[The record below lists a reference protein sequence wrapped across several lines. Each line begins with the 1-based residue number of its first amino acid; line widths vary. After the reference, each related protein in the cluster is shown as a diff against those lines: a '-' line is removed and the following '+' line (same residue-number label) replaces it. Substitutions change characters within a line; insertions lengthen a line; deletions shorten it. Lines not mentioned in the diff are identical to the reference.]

1 MAAAP
6 KIPGGTELKITSSD
20 GAIVLDFIVP
30 KSSALSADIKRQMV
44 AQLTSVL
51 PKGKTL
57 VDEKVEKLAKDLKAN
72 AVGIEDLVERL
83 TDILD
88 TLKARTVPVKK
99 AEGAAPAPAPAA
111 ASKEFKISEVQKE
124 VAARGKAEKLFY
136 NADAVTNAYR
146 SESTLEAAIEKALA
160 KMRANAPAKK
170 AAANLKV
177 TEAQRAAAAAK
188 AEREAAA
195 EEKKKADIAAAAAKI
210 LGAKSAGPASVN
222 QGWIDT
228 VELER
233 TICKRKCDTVAEQ
246 KLKEGRPTRKAK
258 TAGPVENGAG
268 AENNTGVKLSNEE
281 AWSMFTSGLP
291 ADIAAYVNTPTQKSK
306 LSTSKQYGVWVDVY
320 AGSKKEGKK
329 SLAEYQERIKSAVGT
344 ILAKA
349 KAAIAAVAAGTGAS
363 RKRRASGGSRKNRA
377 TRKNRKTRRRN

>member
-6 KIPGGTELKITSSD
+6 KVSGGTELRITSSD
-20 GAIVLDFIVP
+20 GTIVLDFIVP
-30 KSSALSADIKRQMV
+30 RSSEFSDIKRQMV

-57 VDEKVEKLAKDLKAN
+57 VDEKVTTLAKDLKAN
-72 AVGIEDLVERL
+72 RVGIEDLVERL

-88 TLKARTVPVKK
+88 SLKARTVPVK
-99 AEGAAPAPAPAA
+99 GAAPAPAA

-124 VAARGKAEKLFY
+124 VAARGKAEKLYY
-136 NADAVTNAYR
+136 NADAVTNAYK

-160 KMRANAPAKK
+160 KMRLNAPAKK
-170 AAANLKV
+170 EAANSKV

-195 EEKKKADIAAAAAKI
+195 EEKKRAVVAAAAAKI

-258 TAGPVENGAG
+258 TAGPAENGAN
-268 AENNTGVKLSNEE
+268 AENIKGVKLSDEE
-281 AWSMFTSGLP
+281 AWRMFTSGLP
-291 ADIAAYVNTPTQKSK
+291 ADVAAYVSTPTQKNK
-306 LSTSKQYGVWVDVY
+306 LLNSEQYKTWVTVY
-320 AGSKKEGKK
+320 AENKKLGNE
-329 SLAEYQERIKSAVGT
+329 SLKTYQERIKKAVGT
-344 ILAKA
+344 ILDKA
-349 KAAIAAVAAGTGAS
+349 KAAMAAVTAGNGTA
-363 RKRRASGGSRKNRA
+363 RKRRASGGSRKNRS
-377 TRKNRKTRRRN
+377 RKNRATRRRRN